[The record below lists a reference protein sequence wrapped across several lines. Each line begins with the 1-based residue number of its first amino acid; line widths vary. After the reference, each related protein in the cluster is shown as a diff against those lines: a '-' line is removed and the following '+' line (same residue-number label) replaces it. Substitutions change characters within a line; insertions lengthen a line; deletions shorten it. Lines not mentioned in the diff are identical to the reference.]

1 MQTRR
6 PIARRGPWSVLAERP
21 AYENPW
27 MRVTEYDVLRPD
39 GSPGLYGVVSPK
51 NLAVGVL
58 PVFPDGTTVL
68 VGQHRFTLD
77 AHSWELPEGGG
88 RIDHDPESTARR
100 ELREEAGLSA
110 RRWLRFLDYD
120 VSNSITDE
128 RAIAFLAWELEE
140 GETEREAAEADMTM
154 RRVGVQ
160 EALAMAM
167 AGEIRDG
174 FTLAMLAAA
183 DYMARHGRLEPD
195 LARAV
200 LADRS
205 GDPARR

>member
-1 MQTRR
+1 MDARR
-6 PIARRGPWSVLAERP
+6 PIARRGPWSVLAER
-21 AYENPW
+21 AVYENPW

-88 RIDHDPESTARR
+88 PFDQDPETTARR
-100 ELREEAGLSA
+100 ELKEEAGLSA
-110 RRWLRFLDYD
+110 RRWLRLLDFD

-128 RAIAFLAWELEE
+128 RAIGFLAWDLEE
-140 GETEREAAEADMTM
+140 GEPEREAAEADMTT

-160 EALAMAM
+160 QALAMAM

-174 FTLAMLAAA
+174 LTLAMLAAA
-183 DYMARHGRLEPD
+183 DYMARDGRLDPD

-200 LADRS
+200 LADR
-205 GDPARR
+205 PAHRARR